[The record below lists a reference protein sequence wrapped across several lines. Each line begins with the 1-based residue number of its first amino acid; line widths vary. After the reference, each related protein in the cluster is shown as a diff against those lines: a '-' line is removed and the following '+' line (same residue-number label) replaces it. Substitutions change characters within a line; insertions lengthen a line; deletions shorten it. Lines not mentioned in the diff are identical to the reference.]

1 MSTTLRIVHR
11 SGYTYA
17 GGATASFNEVRM
29 IPRSSHEQQVL
40 HSRIDISPVPWT
52 YTYTDYWGTTV
63 TAFEIFERHESLTVQ
78 ATSTV
83 DVQRHTQNEPGLSW
97 AELADPQLVDRYC
110 ELLEVSE
117 KVAPPPDLLE
127 GVQALKAAS
136 STPRDFALAVVGLV
150 NEQVS
155 YVFGATGVHTHAG
168 EAWEQRSGVCQD
180 MAHLVIGS
188 LRSVGVPARY
198 VSGYLMPRRDMPA
211 GVAQAGESHAWVQF
225 WDGVW
230 VGCDPTNNIPPGDL
244 HVEVAAGRDYGDVP
258 PLTGIFTGGRTAD
271 MFVTV
276 EMTRMG

>member
-11 SGYTYA
+11 SGYAYA

-29 IPRSSHEQQVL
+29 IPRSSHEQQVM

-52 YTYTDYWGTTV
+52 YTYTDYWGSTV
-63 TAFEIFERHESLTVQ
+63 TAFEILERHDSLTVQ

-83 DVQRHTQNEPGLSW
+83 DVQRHTEIEPRLSW
-97 AELADPQLVDRYC
+97 AELEDPRLIDRHC
-110 ELLEVSE
+110 ELLEVSQR
-117 KVAPPPDLLE
+117 VVPPPDLLE
-127 GVQALKAAS
+127 RVQELKAAS
-136 STPRDFALAVVGLV
+136 STPRDLALDVVGLV
-150 NEQVS
+150 HDEVS
-155 YVFGATGVHTHAG
+155 YVFGATGVHTHAS

-198 VSGYLMPRRDMPA
+198 VSGYLMPTRDTPI
-211 GVAQAGESHAWVQF
+211 GQPQAGESHAWLQF
-225 WDGVW
+225 WDGSW

-244 HVEVAAGRDYGDVP
+244 HVEVAAGRDYGDVA
-258 PLTGIFTGGRTAD
+258 PLTGIFSGGPAAN